1 MCEGSRVGF
10 NAVKKNESNRDY
22 PIFQLV
28 PQSLYGLSYPWSTQ
42 QKQIVGDATEKWMYQ
57 KEINWKA
64 RKPEIK
70 LMEDEQE
77 GRKEEMRKLQEME
90 ENVTTIVWC
99 GVWEENYIMKSSWK
113 GGWGMLKD

>member
-1 MCEGSRVGF
+1 
-10 NAVKKNESNRDY
+10 
-22 PIFQLV
+22 
-28 PQSLYGLSYPWSTQ
+28 
-42 QKQIVGDATEKWMYQ
+42 MYQ

-64 RKPEIK
+64 RKLKIK

-99 GVWEENYIMKSSWK
+99 GV
-113 GGWGMLKD
+113 

>member
-1 MCEGSRVGF
+1 
-10 NAVKKNESNRDY
+10 
-22 PIFQLV
+22 
-28 PQSLYGLSYPWSTQ
+28 
-42 QKQIVGDATEKWMYQ
+42 MYQ

-64 RKPEIK
+64 RKPKIK

-99 GVWEENYIMKSSWK
+99 GV
-113 GGWGMLKD
+113 